1 MTTALGLLSRRAL
14 ARTILTLAL
23 PVVTANVSQTLMGLL
38 DTLMVGQLGAAS
50 LAAVGVATLIFSAV
64 ASTLKAL
71 DVPVQTFTAH
81 RVGAGRDD
89 EVGEVLGTAGAVTIL
104 LGAVVTALGLWR
116 PETWMGA
123 VAQDAEVHRLGG
135 EYLRW
140 RVLGAIPFML
150 TFQLRADYD
159 GIGWTRVGKIVG
171 VGMNVVNV
179 LLNWVLIF
187 GNLGAP
193 ALGVKGAAIASA
205 VSSLL
210 AVVAFLVLMM
220 RPSVRH
226 RFRFLSLGNWRPALL
241 RPMFRMAWPAGVQV
255 LGALLAVLVFFVILG
270 RISTVAVAAGNVVFR
285 IAALSFMPGIGV
297 GVAVQTLVGQSLGGG
312 DPRGA
317 VRAGWGGV
325 VLAVLLMGAFS
336 VVFLLTPGWLMGLF
350 ATEQKLIDAG
360 TPILRMMGLVQIF
373 DAVGLTLAGA
383 LKGAGATRIV
393 MLTDVLTAWLLFLP
407 CAWFF
412 GIHLELGLNG
422 AWIGVL
428 IWFFVYAVGI
438 TWWYMRGD
446 WQRNACGSALEAR

>member
-1 MTTALGLLSRRAL
+1 MTAALSLLSRRAL
-14 ARTILTLAL
+14 ARRILTLAI
-23 PVVTANVSQTLMGLL
+23 PVVTANVAQTLMGLV
-38 DTLMVGQLGAAS
+38 DTLMVGQLGTQS
-50 LAAVGVATLIFSAV
+50 LAAVGVATLLFSAV
-64 ASTLKAL
+64 ASTLKAY
-71 DVPVQTFTAH
+71 DVPVQTWTAH
-81 RVGAGRDD
+81 RVGAGRDA

-104 LGAVVTALGLWR
+104 LGAGVTALGLWR
-116 PETWMGA
+116 PETWMGF
-123 VAQDAEVHRLGG
+123 VAQDDTVHRLGG

-150 TFQLRADYD
+150 TFQLRAVYD
-159 GIGWTRVGKIVG
+159 GIGWTRVGMGVG

-187 GNLGAP
+187 GKFGAP

-205 VSSLL
+205 LSSAL
-210 AVVAFLVLMM
+210 AVAAFLVLMM

-226 RFRFLSLGNWRPALL
+226 RFRFLSLSNWRPALL
-241 RPMFRMAWPAGVQV
+241 RPMTRVAWPAGVQV
-255 LGALLAVLVFFVILG
+255 LGALMAVLVFFAILG

-325 VLAVLLMGAFS
+325 MLAVLLMGAFS
-336 VVFLLTPGWLMGLF
+336 VAFLFTPGWLMGLF
-350 ATEQKLIDAG
+350 ARDEALIRAG

-373 DAVGLTLAGA
+373 DAVGLTLAGG
-383 LKGAGATRIV
+383 LKGAGATRAV

-407 CAWFF
+407 GVWFF
-412 GIHLELGLNG
+412 GIHLDLGLNG

-428 IWFFVYAVGI
+428 VWFFVYAVGI
-438 TWWYMRGD
+438 TWLFVRAD
-446 WQRNACGSALEAR
+446 WRRYALEAS